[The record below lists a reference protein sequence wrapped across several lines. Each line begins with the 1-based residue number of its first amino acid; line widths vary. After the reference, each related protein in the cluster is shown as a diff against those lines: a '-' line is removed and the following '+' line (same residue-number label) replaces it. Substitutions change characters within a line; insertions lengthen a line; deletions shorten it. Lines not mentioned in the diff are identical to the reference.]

1 MRILIER
8 NGGYEREAG
17 NQMDDEDE
25 APYSNE
31 AIIAHPYEPR
41 LLLLADADGW
51 MLPGFDAME
60 PPAIIQAI
68 HERLGVETIVLRR
81 VYDRARIEPEAREQV
96 YALAVRSLDWTP
108 PADARWVDRADLRS
122 LTLAHPA
129 RRPIL
134 DACLAEMEG
143 EMRPPQRAPWERRGW
158 FAEAEAWL
166 CERAGE
172 AGYALT
178 GPVEQAHARLW
189 SCMVTAPAERGPL
202 YFKAVEPSF
211 AFEAPLTEALAQRWP
226 AHLPPVVASDAAHGW
241 LLTAHGGQVV
251 RDLVRG
257 EDGVTHWER
266 LLAQFARMQI
276 ESAGEADRL
285 IALGVPDR
293 RLARMRRLYQAIV
306 ADRETLLVGRPGG
319 LTEEDWERAQAFGP
333 EMEALCTELADCG
346 LPDGLHHDD
355 FGPGNAL
362 LGPSGDYIFFDW
374 SDCAVTAPLCSLF
387 IPLRWA
393 RYVLDYDD
401 AALERMREAYLEPW
415 RTVVSGEQLE
425 RALPL
430 ALRLA
435 KLQRALTWRTWI
447 RATGP
452 ERSWEYSDSAPY
464 FLRMFVNDD
473 EGED

>member
-1 MRILIER
+1 M
-8 NGGYEREAG
+8 G
-17 NQMDDEDE
+17 DEDE
-25 APYSNE
+25 APYHND
-31 AIIAHPYEPR
+31 AFIAHPREPR
-41 LLLLADADGW
+41 LLLLASGNGW
-51 MLPGFDAME
+51 ALPGFDATE

-68 HERLGVETIVLRR
+68 RERLGVETIVLRC
-81 VYDRARIEPEAREQV
+81 VYDRARFEPDAREQI
-96 YALAVRSLDWTP
+96 YALEVRSPEWTP
-108 PADARWVDRADLRS
+108 PADARWVDRVELHA
-122 LTLAHPA
+122 LTLANPE

-134 DACLAEMEG
+134 DAWLAEAEG
-143 EMRPPQRAPWERRGW
+143 ETVPPQHAPWEHARW
-158 FAEAEAWL
+158 FAEAEVWL
-166 CERAGE
+166 RARASE

-189 SCMVTAPAERGPL
+189 SCMLIAPTDRGPL
-202 YFKAVEPSF
+202 YFKAVELSF

-226 AHLPPVVASDAAHGW
+226 AHLPPVVAIDMARGW
-241 LLTAHGGQVV
+241 LLTAYGGQVA

-257 EDGVTHWER
+257 EDGSVHWER
-266 LLAQFARMQI
+266 LLAQFAQMQI
-276 ESAGEADRL
+276 ESAGEADQL

-293 RLARMRRLYQAIV
+293 RLTRIPQLYQEIV
-306 ADRETLLVGRPGG
+306 ADRETLNVGRPDG
-319 LTEEDWERAQAFGP
+319 LSEEDWKRGQALLP
-333 EMEALCTELADCG
+333 EVEALSAELADCG

-362 LGPSGDYIFFDW
+362 LGPDGNYIFFDW
-374 SDCAVTAPLCSLF
+374 SDCAITMPLCSLF

-401 AALERMREAYLEPW
+401 AALERMRDAYLEPW
-415 RTVVSGEQLE
+415 RAIVSSEQLE

-435 KLQRALTWRTWI
+435 KLQRALTWRTWV

-452 ERSWEYSDSAPY
+452 ERAWEYADSAPY
-464 FLRMFVNDD
+464 FLRMFLNDD